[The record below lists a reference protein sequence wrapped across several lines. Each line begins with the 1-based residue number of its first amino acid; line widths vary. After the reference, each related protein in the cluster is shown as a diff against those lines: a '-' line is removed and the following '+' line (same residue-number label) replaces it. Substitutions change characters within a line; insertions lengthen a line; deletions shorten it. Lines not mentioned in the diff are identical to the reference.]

1 MTTSIPRALR
11 SDDRSGTRVTMIR
24 TFSISAIALAV
35 VTAIGCAP
43 ASTTPDDAGGGGK
56 GGGGGGGGA
65 AVVTY
70 TKDIKP
76 IFSVKCATCHTTD
89 GLGGHNIGATYA
101 DALKPV
107 NTTDAPS
114 GCFKDGDAKTMPK
127 TIGECTL
134 PAIMEGWMPM
144 AMGCFNT
151 PRPDTCVSL
160 AEQDVV
166 AAWIAAGMPQ

>member
-1 MTTSIPRALR
+1 MMRNLTLA
-11 SDDRSGTRVTMIR
+11 
-24 TFSISAIALAV
+24 AIALAGV
-35 VTAIGCAP
+35 AATACAP
-43 ASTTPDDAGGGGK
+43 DATTPD
-56 GGGGGGGGA
+56 GGGGGSGGA

-70 TKDIKP
+70 TKDVKP
-76 IFSVKCATCHTTD
+76 IFAVKCAPCHTTD
-89 GLGGHNIGATYA
+89 GAGAHNIGTTYA
-101 DALKPV
+101 DASKMVMTP
-107 NTTDAPS
+107 DAPA

-144 AMGCFNT
+144 GMYCFNT
-151 PRPDTCVSL
+151 PRPSGCVSL

>member
-1 MTTSIPRALR
+1 MTMTTSTSRALR
-11 SDDRSGTRVTMIR
+11 FDDRSGTRVTMMR
-24 TFSISAIALAV
+24 NFFVSAFALSAIAA
-35 VTAIGCAP
+35 
-43 ASTTPDDAGGGGK
+43 
-56 GGGGGGGGA
+56 
-65 AVVTY
+65 VTY

-89 GLGGHNIGATYA
+89 GLGGHNIGSTYA
-101 DALKPV
+101 DVHMLV
-107 NTTDAPS
+107 NTVDAPA
-114 GCFKDGDAKTMPK
+114 GCFKDAAKTMPK

>member
-1 MTTSIPRALR
+1 M
-11 SDDRSGTRVTMIR
+11 R
-24 TFSISAIALAV
+24 TLACSAVALAAV
-35 VTAIGCAP
+35 ALFGCLP
-43 ASTTPDDAGGGGK
+43 ASTSGGDASTTMDT
-56 GGGGGGGGA
+56 A
-65 AVVTY
+65 TSDTATDTAPAVTY

-76 IFSVKCATCHTTD
+76 IFMVKCAPCHTTD
-89 GLGGHNIGATYA
+89 GQGGHNIGLNYA
-101 DALKPV
+101 DAMLPV
-107 NTTDAPS
+107 MTIDAPA
-114 GCFKDGDAKTMPK
+114 GCFKDGTAKTMPK

-160 AEQDVV
+160 TEQDVV

>member
-1 MTTSIPRALR
+1 MMR
-11 SDDRSGTRVTMIR
+11 
-24 TFSISAIALAV
+24 ISSLTALAFAAAA
-35 VTAIGCAP
+35 AIGCAP
-43 ASTTPDDAGGGGK
+43 DATTPDGGAGGHGGT
-56 GGGGGGGGA
+56 GGA
-65 AVVTY
+65 ALVTY

-89 GLGGHNIGATYA
+89 GAGAHNIGTTYA
-101 DALKPV
+101 DAFKMV
-107 NTTDAPS
+107 MTIDAPA
-114 GCFKDGDAKTMPK
+114 GCFKDAEKTMPK

-144 AMGCFNT
+144 GMYCFNT
-151 PRPDTCVSL
+151 PRPPECVSL

>member
-1 MTTSIPRALR
+1 MMSALAC
-11 SDDRSGTRVTMIR
+11 SSL
-24 TFSISAIALAV
+24 AIAAV
-35 VTAIGCAP
+35 ALFGCLP
-43 ASTTPDDAGGGGK
+43 ASTSGGDASTGPDTSNSDAGG
-56 GGGGGGGGA
+56 A
-65 AVVTY
+65 VTY
-70 TKDIKP
+70 TSAIKP
-76 IFSVKCATCHTTD
+76 IFMVKCAPCHTTD
-89 GLGGHNIGATYA
+89 GQGGHNIGLNYA

-107 NTTDAPS
+107 MTIDAPA

-151 PRPDTCVSL
+151 PRPDPCVTL

>member
-1 MTTSIPRALR
+1 MTTINPRALR
-11 SDDRSGTRVTMIR
+11 FDHRSGTRVTMMR
-24 TFSISAIALAV
+24 TFSLAAIALAV
-35 VTAIGCAP
+35 VVTVGCAP
-43 ASTTPDDAGGGGK
+43 ASTTPDAGGGGGK
-56 GGGGGGGGA
+56 GGGGGGGSA
-65 AVVTY
+65 AVTY

-89 GLGGHNIGATYA
+89 GLGGHNIGTTYA
-101 DALKPV
+101 DVHKPV
-107 NTTDAPS
+107 DTVDAPA
-114 GCFKDGDAKTMPK
+114 GCFKDAGKTMPK

>member
-1 MTTSIPRALR
+1 MMRKLSL
-11 SDDRSGTRVTMIR
+11 
-24 TFSISAIALAV
+24 SAIALALV
-35 VTAIGCAP
+35 AAVGCAP
-43 ASTTPDDAGGGGK
+43 ASTTPDDAGGGGS
-56 GGGGGGGGA
+56 GGGGGSA
-65 AVVTY
+65 AVTY

-89 GLGGHNIGATYA
+89 GLGGHNIGTTYA

-107 NTTDAPS
+107 NTTDAPA
-114 GCFKDGDAKTMPK
+114 GCFKDAAKTMPK

-151 PRPDTCVSL
+151 PRPDPCVSL